1 VSGSGAP
8 KPTRSLEDLVVPR
21 RPAGIP
27 YAQGEDHDA
36 RALLT
41 ANGYDLETE
50 TLIGLLDSNLG
61 ILQAAAARALGSK
74 GARAARP
81 ALEKA
86 AGDDSLE
93 ETVRVQAAYALAR
106 MEISAGVE
114 LLVRLLELN
123 PEATPA
129 PLQAAGAL
137 AQQGDGRGFELVRSA
152 LESDNPVT
160 AMVAC
165 KQLIY
170 FAGLEDPQVGVY
182 EAFRRALDR
191 PEQNIVG
198 EALAQLEALDTPQAR
213 ALLGDRGE

>member
-1 VSGSGAP
+1 VSSSRAR
-8 KPTRSLEDLVVPR
+8 KPTRSLEDLVLPR

-36 RALLT
+36 QALLT
-41 ANGYDLETE
+41 ANGYNLETK
-50 TLIGLLDSNLG
+50 TLIELLDSDLG
-61 ILQAAAARALGSK
+61 VLQAAAARTLG
-74 GARAARP
+74 AQAARQARP
-81 ALEKA
+81 TLERI
-86 AGDDSLE
+86 AGDASLE
-93 ETVRVQAAYALAR
+93 ETVQVQAAYALAR
-106 MEISAGVE
+106 LEVDSGVE
-114 LLVRLLELN
+114 LLVPLLKLN

-137 AQQGDGRGFELVRSA
+137 ACLGDPRGFDLVRAA
-152 LESDNPVT
+152 LESDNQVT

-170 FAGLEDPQVGVY
+170 FAPLDDKQVDVY

-191 PEQNIVG
+191 PEKNIVG

-213 ALLGDRGE
+213 ALLGELE